1 MRRPFGREEDV
12 ALFTK
17 RAASFKN
24 LLDPETGFAR
34 PRLSDGTFPGPFDP
48 ARYGVSKQWHDYTE
62 GNAWQYGF
70 AAQHDP
76 EAYVQHLGGRLA
88 FEKRLDALFTTPLDL
103 KAADLPPDVTGLIG
117 QYAHGNEPS
126 HHIAYLY
133 VWTGVPWKTQDRVR
147 QVLDTLYDDTPEGLA
162 GNEDCGQMSA
172 WYVMSAIGLYPANP
186 AGAFYVVGS
195 PLFRRVTLDLGEG
208 KKLVVRAENASPAN
222 RYVQSATLGGK
233 PLARAWVGHD
243 ELVAAGDV
251 AFVMGP
257 QPNKSWGA
265 AAADR
270 PPSMT
275 VPAP

>member
-1 MRRPFGREEDV
+1 M
-12 ALFTK
+12 
-17 RAASFKN
+17 
-24 LLDPETGFAR
+24 
-34 PRLSDGTFPGPFDP
+34 
-48 ARYGVSKQWHDYTE
+48 
-62 GNAWQYGF
+62 
-70 AAQHDP
+70 
-76 EAYVQHLGGRLA
+76 
-88 FEKRLDALFTTPLDL
+88 
-103 KAADLPPDVTGLIG
+103 
-117 QYAHGNEPS
+117 
-126 HHIAYLY
+126 
-133 VWTGVPWKTQDRVR
+133 WTGAPWKTQERVR

-265 AAADR
+265 ADGGPAAIDDCPR
-270 PPSMT
+270 ALSTLRSDQVFSRRTNMRRLSLALALIPVAAGTALAQTTYKGHGADS
-275 VPAP
+275 VPKEVLASGRGV